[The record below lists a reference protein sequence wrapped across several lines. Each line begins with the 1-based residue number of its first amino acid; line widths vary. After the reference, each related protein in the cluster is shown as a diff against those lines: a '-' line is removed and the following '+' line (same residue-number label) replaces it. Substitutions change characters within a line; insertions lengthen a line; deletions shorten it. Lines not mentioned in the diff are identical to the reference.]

1 MKKFI
6 LSFALFMGFTSVQH
20 SFAVST
26 PAGYEA
32 AEWMRELAEAQNDTD
47 SSLMRKFI
55 LIKHS
60 PLFSL
65 LGASYF
71 GLALYSAFSEI
82 ERLLEYRNPESLEK
96 LSPKARKVLK
106 IITSS
111 SFALLGA
118 WLFARGYQNWQAGE
132 AMLYNPPVMP

>member
-6 LSFALFMGFTSVQH
+6 LSFALFMGFTSVQN
-20 SFAVST
+20 SFAIST

-32 AEWMRELAEAQNDTD
+32 AQWMRELAEAQNDTD

-60 PLFSL
+60 P
-65 LGASYF
+65 
-71 GLALYSAFSEI
+71 
-82 ERLLEYRNPESLEK
+82 
-96 LSPKARKVLK
+96 KARRVLK
-106 IITSS
+106 IITST

-118 WLFARGYQNWQAGE
+118 WLCARGYQNWQAGE